1 MKKVFLFGAIAL
13 GILIASCDKETDKS
27 TTLATP
33 SISESIELLCVAPW
47 KLTSNTIIN
56 DTMLIKETINPC
68 DKDDQMQYFK
78 NGTAIF
84 KTGDVLCSGE
94 TGKIT
99 DTTNWLIESKN
110 GALYITEFKPKN
122 KEESMSIYK
131 VDELT
136 KDKAVFSLEYTIN
149 KITTKHKMTL
159 SH

>member
-27 TTLATP
+27 TTVSTP

-56 DTMLIKETINPC
+56 DTMPLTEKIHPC

-84 KTGDVLCSGE
+84 RSGDVLC
-94 TGKIT
+94 
-99 DTTNWLIESKN
+99 
-110 GALYITEFKPKN
+110 
-122 KEESMSIYK
+122 
-131 VDELT
+131 
-136 KDKAVFSLEYTIN
+136 
-149 KITTKHKMTL
+149 
-159 SH
+159 